1 MKSNNESLGRSDNL
15 WSLLD
20 SEELYRVKN
29 WGDPYFKINDKG
41 HMSVCPILDNKIK
54 IDIENVIKD
63 LRRKKTSMP
72 ILLRFLDILGSQV
85 KKINQAFIS
94 AIDESGYMSEYRSVY
109 PIKVNQF
116 HEVVEE
122 LLDAGAKYDMGLECG
137 SKAEL
142 VACLAHLEENQ
153 TLLICNGY
161 KDITMLSLI
170 IDAQILGK
178 NVLPIVERIDEY
190 HELMKTAK
198 TKKFLPKF
206 GLRMRLAT
214 SGSGRWAASSGLNSK
229 FGLTMP
235 EVISIIEDVERSG
248 NLNLVKAVHAHI
260 GSQISDIQ
268 VLKQATKE
276 LCQIYCE
283 LMKLGAGIEYVD
295 VGGGLGIDYDETVIL
310 QEPSI
315 NYGMQEYANT
325 IVYGIKE
332 VCDFNKVSVPI
343 IISES
348 GRALTAHHSVL
359 IVPVLDTQVR
369 ETIKYLIEPGS
380 INNESLSILNSIY
393 LNAKSLTI
401 LEELI
406 ESYHDASEKLNELKS
421 LFSLGYLSLKE
432 RSLADQLFWSICR
445 VLFDKLNMLNLSDE
459 SAELSELRLILTD
472 QILCDFSVFQS
483 MLDHWA
489 IGQAFPIVPISSLE
503 MEPTQRGVIMDLTCD
518 SDGKI
523 HRYVTN
529 ENDPSFIPFHLTN
542 GKKPYYLGFFLMG
555 AYNDSMGDS
564 HNLFGRVNEAHIYC
578 DKKEK
583 GNYWIEKIIPGT
595 NIKEMLNQ
603 VQYFPSD
610 LQKRMNKIVKNEIS
624 SGKIKASTGIQIL
637 DAYMKTFDEM
647 TYAKYNI

>member
-1 MKSNNESLGRSDNL
+1 MKSNNESIVRSDDSWNI
-15 WSLLD
+15 LD

-29 WGDPYFKINDKG
+29 WGEPYFRINNKG
-41 HMSVCPILDNKIK
+41 HMSVCPMLNNKTE
-54 IDIENVIKD
+54 IDIETVIKD

-85 KKINQAFIS
+85 KRINQAFIN
-94 AIDESGYMSEYRSVY
+94 AIDESGYTNGYKSVY

-122 LLDAGAKYDMGLECG
+122 LLDAGTQFDMGLECG

-142 VACLAHLEENQ
+142 VACLAHLQENT

-161 KDITMLSLI
+161 KDVTMLSLI

-190 HELMKTAK
+190 YELMKIAK
-198 TKKFLPKF
+198 MKKFLPKF

-248 NLNLVKAVHAHI
+248 NLDLVKAVHAHI

-276 LCQIYCE
+276 LAQIYCE
-283 LMKLGAGIEYVD
+283 LMKLGAGIEYLD
-295 VGGGLGIDYDETVIL
+295 VGGGLGIDYDETIVP

-332 VCDFNKVSVPI
+332 VCNFNKISAPI
-343 IISES
+343 IVSES

-359 IVPVLDTQVR
+359 IVPVLGTQVR
-369 ETIKYLIEPGS
+369 AMVERLIKPVEIS
-380 INNESLSILNSIY
+380 NESLSILNNIY
-393 LNAKSLTI
+393 LNVRSLVAP
-401 LEELI
+401 EDLI

-432 RSLADQLFWSICR
+432 RSIADQLFWSTCR
-445 VLFDKLNMLNLSDE
+445 IIFDRLNMLNLADE
-459 SAELSELRLILTD
+459 SAEISELRLILTD
-472 QILCDFSVFQS
+472 QVLCDFSVFQS

-489 IGQAFPIVPISSLE
+489 IGQAFPIVPISSLDI
-503 MEPTQRGVIMDLTCD
+503 EPSQRGVIVDLTCD

-529 ENDPSFIPFHLTN
+529 ENDPSFIPFHLPK
-542 GKKPYYLGFFLMG
+542 GEEPYYLGFFLMG

-624 SGKIKASTGIQIL
+624 SGKIKASTGIEIL

-647 TYAKYNI
+647 TYANYNL